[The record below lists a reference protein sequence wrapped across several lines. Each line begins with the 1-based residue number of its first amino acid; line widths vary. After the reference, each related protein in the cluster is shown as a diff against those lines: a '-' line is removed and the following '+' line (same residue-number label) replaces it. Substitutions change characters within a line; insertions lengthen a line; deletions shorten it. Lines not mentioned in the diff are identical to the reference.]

1 MRRILIVLIL
11 CFVWTDQFAQVIGGI
26 KGGLNISTQRYRTDG
41 DDIVPDNR
49 AKIAFH
55 LGILYQHAVGDFHGV
70 QPELFYSLEGSRAGE
85 FGGSMNLS
93 YLKLPVMWYFDLG
106 EEFRVLIGP
115 EFAYLLNARA
125 NSQGFA
131 SDRRD
136 GYENFVVSG
145 ALGVE
150 YLFGSG
156 VHLGVRYSRGLSDF
170 LNNDFYT
177 FDLRSKT
184 DTFQLYTAF
193 VFRVY

>member
-1 MRRILIVLIL
+1 VRESH
-11 CFVWTDQFAQVIGGI
+11 GI
-26 KGGLNISTQRYRTDG
+26 
-41 DDIVPDNR
+41 
-49 AKIAFH
+49 
-55 LGILYQHAVGDFHGV
+55 
-70 QPELFYSLEGSRAGE
+70 QPELFYSLEGSRAGD

-93 YLKLPVMWYFDLG
+93 YLKLPVLWYFDVG
-106 EEFRVLIGP
+106 EAFRLLVGP

-145 ALGVE
+145 ALGFE
-150 YLFGSG
+150 YLLKSG
-156 VHLGVRYSRGLSDF
+156 FNVGVRYSRGLSNF